1 MPRGAAFLLAQLGAH
16 AAGRFGERVG
26 GLGLAP
32 PDVGLLRM
40 IATEPGRS
48 QRSLAA
54 DLGVVPS
61 RVVALIDNLERKGLV
76 ERRRSTEDR
85 RNYELYVSEG
95 GRRALAGVREVAA
108 AHEDDLL
115 AALDGAERGLLAEL
129 LGRVA
134 AQQGLTPGVH
144 PGYRTLPKRA
154 GSGRRTGGAVGADAG
169 ADTSVDA
176 DVDGDGGPEGTSG
189 PDGAAGSASGAEG

>member
-1 MPRGAAFLLAQLGAH
+1 MSSQGQQPAEEHGPADGHDQRIPVPRGAAFLLAQLGAH

-26 GLGLAP
+26 VLGLAP

-40 IATEPGRS
+40 IATDPGRS
-48 QRSLAA
+48 QRSLAV

-61 RVVALIDNLERKGLV
+61 RVVVLIDNLERKGLV

-85 RNYELYVSEG
+85 RNYELYVSEA
-95 GRRALAGVREVAA
+95 GRAALAGVREVAA
-108 AHEDDLL
+108 AHEDELL
-115 AALDGAERGLLAEL
+115 AALDGAERARLAEL

-144 PGYRTLPKRA
+144 PGYRNLSKRA
-154 GSGRRTGGAVGADAG
+154 GRR
-169 ADTSVDA
+169 
-176 DVDGDGGPEGTSG
+176 E
-189 PDGAAGSASGAEG
+189 EQEE